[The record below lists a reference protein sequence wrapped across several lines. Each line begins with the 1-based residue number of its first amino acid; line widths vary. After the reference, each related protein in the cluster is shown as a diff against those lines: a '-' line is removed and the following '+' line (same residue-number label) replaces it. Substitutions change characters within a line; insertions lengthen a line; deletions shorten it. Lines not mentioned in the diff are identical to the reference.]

1 MACIARSKPAVPKMI
16 QSKAMICLSSS
27 AFENIDRMR
36 ARVRWREKAPGAQ
49 KPGLSQ
55 TNGCTIVI

>member
-1 MACIARSKPAVPKMI
+1 MACIARSKPVPKI
-16 QSKAMICLSSS
+16 LQSKAMFRLLSSS